1 MQPSSETSDLGELS
15 LIQEFKHG
23 YQEVIDRQAA
33 LGRNASQL
41 LTSPIITPDER
52 RVVSELRDTVDKAL
66 TQIQNL
72 CRAAV
77 SDLQPLQLDKEA
89 MRDYHNVFSGDVTD
103 HRLSFVRFLKI
114 YALIKRLTL
123 DLAEQWTLI
132 QNAVS
137 RSELK
142 PGSEFREQF
151 LTYGV
156 RAGLRACEAK
166 QAFCRRMAT
175 LLQLQSDPVSSKR
188 FDGAG
193 IYCADIDYVLS
204 AVFRENLDQWT
215 AEIFAEARRDPAQL
229 GMAGQLRQ
237 ERSAP
242 AARETP
248 APPGTRGPEWRL
260 DCAGAQAW
268 NSTPHYYFQYDPRAL
283 EQERLGFSEI
293 VYIDTHMGADQDF
306 IKSDFIIKFS
316 RKNNIS
322 EAATVEARYVEF
334 LRTFF
339 TLVTE
344 ISAMNIGVSPQ
355 DRAAFLYHLGP
366 QSFYM
371 LTLRFLQEVKTGSV
385 HQKAPGGAMIRKY
398 IPNELLKKTVLE
410 FWRDE
415 ILPAVAGARDDLA
428 QFKRIAAQVRQTHAA
443 LSKHAISEFEKLPQS
458 VKSGKSRQDIFR
470 EKLPEWLG
478 APNIIIFRRFL
489 KAPAAQNQ
497 A

>member
-1 MQPSSETSDLGELS
+1 MESRSATSDLGELS

-23 YQEVIDRQAA
+23 YQEVIERQAA
-33 LGRNASQL
+33 LARTASQL
-41 LTSPIITPDER
+41 LTAPIITPDER
-52 RVVSELRDTVDKAL
+52 RIINELRNTVDKAL
-66 TQIQNL
+66 AQLQTL
-72 CRAAV
+72 CRSAI

-103 HRLSFVRFLKI
+103 HRLSYVRFLKT
-114 YALIKRLTL
+114 YALLKRLTL
-123 DLAEQWTLI
+123 DLAEQWTII
-132 QNAVS
+132 QNATT

-142 PGSEFREQF
+142 TGSEFREQF

-156 RAGLRACEAK
+156 RAGLRACEAM

-175 LLQLQSDPVSSKR
+175 LLQLQTDPVATKR

-193 IYCADIDYVLS
+193 IYSADIDYALS

-215 AEIFAEARRDPAQL
+215 ADLFAEARRDPAQL
-229 GMAGQLRQ
+229 GLATEARQ
-237 ERSAP
+237 ERATA
-242 AARETP
+242 AAREAP
-248 APPGTRGPEWRL
+248 ASGGARGPEWRL
-260 DCAGAQAW
+260 DCAGTQPW

-283 EQERLGFSEI
+283 EEERRGFSEI

-322 EAATVEARYVEF
+322 DASTVEARYVDF

-355 DRAAFLYHLGP
+355 DRPTFLYHLGP

-371 LTLRFLQEVKTGSV
+371 LTLRFLQEVKTGTV
-385 HQKAPGGAMIRKY
+385 HRKAPGGAMIRKY

-410 FWRDE
+410 YWRDE
-415 ILPAVAGARDDLA
+415 ILPAVADARDDLMI
-428 QFKRIAAQVRQTHAA
+428 FKRIAAQVRQTHAA
-443 LSKHAISEFEKLPQS
+443 LSKHAISEFEKLPPS
-458 VKSGKSRQDIFR
+458 LKASKSRQDIFR

-489 KAPAAQNQ
+489 KATAAQTQ
-497 A
+497 G

>member
-1 MQPSSETSDLGELS
+1 MDPRSETSDLGELS
-15 LIQEFKHG
+15 LIQEFKLG
-23 YQEVIDRQAA
+23 YQEVIDRQSA
-33 LGRNASQL
+33 LSRTAIQL

-52 RVVSELRDTVDKAL
+52 RIVNELRATVDKAL
-66 TQIQNL
+66 AQIQTL
-72 CRAAV
+72 CRSAI

-103 HRLSFVRFLKI
+103 HRLSYVRFLKT
-114 YALIKRLTL
+114 YVLLKRLTL
-123 DLAEQWTLI
+123 DLAEQWTII
-132 QNAVS
+132 QNALT

-142 PGSEFREQF
+142 TGSEFREQF

-156 RAGLRACEAK
+156 RAGLRACETM

-175 LLQLQSDPVSSKR
+175 LLQLQTDPVASKR

-193 IYCADIDYVLS
+193 VYCADIDYALS

-215 AEIFAEARRDPAQL
+215 ADIFAEARRDPAQL
-229 GMAGQLRQ
+229 GLATEPRHD
-237 ERSAP
+237 RVSSAP
-242 AARETP
+242 RESP
-248 APPGTRGPEWRL
+248 APAGTRGPEWRL
-260 DCAGAQAW
+260 DCSGTQPW

-283 EQERLGFSEI
+283 EQERQGFSEI

-316 RKNNIS
+316 RKKNIS
-322 EAATVEARYVEF
+322 EASTVEARYVEF

-344 ISAMNIGVSPQ
+344 ISAMNIGVAPQ

-366 QSFYM
+366 QSFYL
-371 LTLRFLQEVKTGSV
+371 LTLRFLQEVKTGTV
-385 HQKAPGGAMIRKY
+385 HRKAPGGAMIRKY

-410 FWRDE
+410 YWRDE
-415 ILPAVAGARDDLA
+415 ILPAVAGARDDLL

-443 LSKHAISEFEKLPQS
+443 LSKHAISEFEKLPPS
-458 VKSGKSRQDIFR
+458 IKASKSRQDIFR

-489 KAPAAQNQ
+489 KATAAQAQ
-497 A
+497 S